1 MSAGANFPETI
12 WSDVL
17 EAADRTDPERARTA
31 VLRLCERYHGA
42 IQNWFHGRLLTR
54 TSAADLT
61 QEFLAG
67 WLRREAPLG
76 DFRRGERRF
85 REFLSTCLRR
95 FAASQHVHDMAAKR
109 GGGVVHVTLEGQ
121 DGLTVDTPD
130 PCLDLGI
137 ARQIHGEVVQEV
149 TIRWLE
155 RVGTE
160 AWPRLRDMAL
170 GIEPAIDYPTVGR
183 DLGVPVG
190 TIKGWVFRL
199 RNEHYEGFLRRAR
212 AISLPGE
219 ATQEARHLLGLLV
232 RHGFGNDAA

>member
-17 EAADRTDPERARTA
+17 DAADRTDPERARTA
-31 VLRLCERYHGA
+31 VWRLCERYHGA
-42 IQNWFHGRLLTR
+42 IQGWFHGRLVTR
-54 TSAADLT
+54 TAAADLT

-76 DFRRGERRF
+76 EFRRGERRF

-95 FAASQHVHDMAAKR
+95 FAASQHLRETAAKR

-121 DGLTVDTPD
+121 DGMVSDAPD
-130 PCLDLGI
+130 DCLDLGI
-137 ARQIHGEVVQEV
+137 GRQIHREVVEEMEG
-149 TIRWLE
+149 RWRARLAD
-155 RVGTE
+155 G
-160 AWPRLRDMAL
+160 AWLRLRDMAL
-170 GIEPAIDYPTVGR
+170 GVEPAMNYPVLSR
-183 DLGVPVG
+183 ELGVPVG

-199 RNEHYEGFLRRAR
+199 RHEHYEGFLRRVR

-219 ATQEARHLLGLLV
+219 AAQEARHLLELLV
-232 RHGFGNDAA
+232 VHGFDDDVS